1 MDKGGRPLPR
11 RVALAEPVGE
21 AAVRLGSGGADAV
34 DLGDAASEEA
44 DDLTESDDEA
54 EVDLC
59 PPSFSVFN
67 KLVIS
72 IHWFRA
78 SQAGAPAPAPD
89 THQHISSPVT
99 LRPAGL
105 AISNNHAKPEDME
118 SKTGTA
124 GEGLRKG
131 NASRIAVFLTHPTT
145 HARSPIFC
153 GAEKGE
159 RSRKC

>member
-44 DDLTESDDEA
+44 DDLSESDDEA
-54 EVDLC
+54 EVDLRS
-59 PPSFSVFN
+59 PSFSVFN

-78 SQAGAPAPAPD
+78 SQAGATAPAPD

-99 LRPAGL
+99 LRPTGA
-105 AISNNHAKPEDME
+105 AISK
-118 SKTGTA
+118 
-124 GEGLRKG
+124 
-131 NASRIAVFLTHPTT
+131 
-145 HARSPIFC
+145 
-153 GAEKGE
+153 
-159 RSRKC
+159 